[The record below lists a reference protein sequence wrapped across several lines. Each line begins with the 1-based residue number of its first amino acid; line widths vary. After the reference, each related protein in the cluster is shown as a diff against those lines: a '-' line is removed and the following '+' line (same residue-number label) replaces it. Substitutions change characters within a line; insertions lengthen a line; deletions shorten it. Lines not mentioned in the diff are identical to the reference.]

1 MSDSAESTLH
11 DAAHHSALQTQRLA
25 AAIDHTLLKPE
36 APREAILTLCSEATS
51 VTTASV
57 CVNPVWVRTAAAALT
72 DTPVK
77 VCTVVGFPLGATTTT
92 AKVAETRQAIAE
104 GATEI
109 DMVIHSAAATGGDAD
124 ALVTEISA
132 VVQAA
137 QNAQDAE
144 PSPEHAAED
153 AVLVKVIIEASLLDD
168 DAKVLACQA
177 AQQAGADF
185 VKTSTGFVGGGAT
198 VDDVRL
204 MRATV
209 GETMGVKAS
218 GGIRD
223 RATAIEMLDA
233 GASRLGASAT
243 LAILDDNN
251 ALKQSESAPLRG
263 TR

>member
-36 APREAILTLCSEATS
+36 APREAILTLCAEATS

-57 CVNPVWVRTAAAALT
+57 CVNPVWVRTAAAALA

-109 DMVIHSAAATGGDAD
+109 DMVIHSAAATSGDAD
-124 ALVTEISA
+124 ALVAEISA

-137 QNAQDAE
+137 QNAQEA
-144 PSPEHAAED
+144 PNSGHAAED
-153 AVLVKVIIEASLLDD
+153 ALLVKVIIETSLLDD

-204 MRATV
+204 MRAAV

-223 RATAIEMLDA
+223 RATAMEMLDA

-243 LAILDDNN
+243 LAILEDNN